1 MDLEKSIYNS
11 LEYFYPRLNCGGV
24 IFVHDYICHDL
35 EGVKRSIQRYEK
47 EHGRLFKVPIADR
60 GGTLIILK

>member
-1 MDLEKSIYNS
+1 M
-11 LEYFYPRLNCGGV
+11 GGV